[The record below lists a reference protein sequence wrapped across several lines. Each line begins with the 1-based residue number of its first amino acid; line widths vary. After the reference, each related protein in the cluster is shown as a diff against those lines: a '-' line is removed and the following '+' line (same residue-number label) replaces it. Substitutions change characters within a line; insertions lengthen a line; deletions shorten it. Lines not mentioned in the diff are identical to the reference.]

1 MAKPELMDLQTQLS
15 KIHDTPQQIFERR
28 RLLLLLR
35 TRGVPL
41 RDSMREV
48 MARTRSS
55 RASVYKDWERRRR
68 WLPQMLRLEPG
79 NTLVYEVFHG
89 LRMVAAELWRQAET
103 GDSVKARLGA
113 LYALLR
119 VHVTLV
125 RLLLFARQEGLP

>member
-1 MAKPELMDLQTQLS
+1 MGARGGDRLMDLQTKLS
-15 KIHDTPQQIFERR
+15 KIDDTSQQIFERR

-35 TRGVPL
+35 IRGVPL
-41 RDSMREV
+41 RHSMREI
-48 MARTRSS
+48 MARTHSS
-55 RASVYKDWERRRR
+55 RHAVYKDWERRRH
-68 WLPQMLRLEPG
+68 WLPTMLRLED
-79 NTLVYEVFHG
+79 NTLVYEVFYG

-125 RLLLFARQEGLP
+125 RLLMFAR